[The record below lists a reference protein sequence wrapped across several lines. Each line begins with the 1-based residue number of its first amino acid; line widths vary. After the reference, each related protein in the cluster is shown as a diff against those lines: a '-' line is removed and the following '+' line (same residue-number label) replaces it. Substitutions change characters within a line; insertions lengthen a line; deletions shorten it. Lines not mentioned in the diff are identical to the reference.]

1 MPASDVSATGHRWA
15 LQSGKCSDYTI
26 KCQGAEF
33 TTHKTLLMLHCQ
45 YFAALFNSNFEETIN
60 GCSEFDDVDPDIMA
74 HLLDYIYRGNTEWE
88 VPEHNLITM
97 VHIWILADRLLAD
110 DVKAAVEDK
119 IDSKLGTD
127 QSPNKV
133 ADTVLLDLVFN
144 HPACA
149 DSFVAD
155 LIAEAAWARLFKGFA
170 FSVYYA
176 TRS

>member
-26 KCQGAEF
+26 KCQGTEF

-60 GCSEFDDVDPDIMA
+60 GCSEFDDVDPNIMA
-74 HLLDYIYRGNTEWE
+74 NLLDYIYRGNTEWKVRE
-88 VPEHNLITM
+88 DNLTTM
-97 VHIWILADRLLAD
+97 ARIWILADRLLAD
-110 DVKAAVEDK
+110 DVKAAVEERMDV
-119 IDSKLGTD
+119 DLGTD
-127 QSPNKV
+127 QGPNKV

-144 HPACA
+144 HSTCA

-155 LIAEAAWARLFKGFA
+155 LIAEAA
-170 FSVYYA
+170 
-176 TRS
+176 